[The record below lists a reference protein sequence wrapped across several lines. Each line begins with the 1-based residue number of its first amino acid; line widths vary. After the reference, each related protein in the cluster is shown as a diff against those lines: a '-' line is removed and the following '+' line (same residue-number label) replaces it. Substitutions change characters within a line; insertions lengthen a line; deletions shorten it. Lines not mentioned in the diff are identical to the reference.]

1 MDGVRERRSEELAV
15 SRRTFLQSTA
25 GVAAVGAAAGCLG
38 VIGGDDS
45 PTVLSEPDRQYD
57 NEDLPYPAWGQRV
70 PDVAVPTALSDSEV
84 STRDVSQ
91 PALYTFFYS
100 HCNTVCPVLISTMRN
115 VQTHASNEGYADEVS
130 LFPVT
135 FDPERDTAD
144 RLRTYGGEMNVD
156 VDAGNW
162 TFLRPADPA
171 RAEAVVTD
179 EFGVAFE
186 RTHPEE
192 MEMYM
197 FTHAA
202 LTYLVNGDGYVERA
216 YRSKAPNEDQILADL
231 EQVREA

>member
-1 MDGVRERRSEELAV
+1 MDGVRERRSEESAV

-25 GVAAVGAAAGCLG
+25 GVAAVSAAAGCLG
-38 VIGGDDS
+38 VIGSDDS

-57 NEDLPYPAWGQRV
+57 SEDLPYPAWGQRV
-70 PDVAVPTALSDSEV
+70 PDVTVPTALTDSEV

-144 RLRTYGGEMNVD
+144 R
-156 VDAGNW
+156 
-162 TFLRPADPA
+162 
-171 RAEAVVTD
+171 
-179 EFGVAFE
+179 
-186 RTHPEE
+186 
-192 MEMYM
+192 
-197 FTHAA
+197 
-202 LTYLVNGDGYVERA
+202 
-216 YRSKAPNEDQILADL
+216 
-231 EQVREA
+231 